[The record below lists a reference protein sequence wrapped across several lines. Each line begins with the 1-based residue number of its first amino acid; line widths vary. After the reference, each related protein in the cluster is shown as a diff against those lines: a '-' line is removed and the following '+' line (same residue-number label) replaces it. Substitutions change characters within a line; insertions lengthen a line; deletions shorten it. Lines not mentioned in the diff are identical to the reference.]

1 MNRLEKGRL
10 LFYTVRN
17 LKPVQIKG
25 QIQRKFGK
33 KRTCKKYSSACKPAD
48 VRIVIPEL
56 DEDENYLSRFAV
68 EALMENEILLLHEK
82 HGLNEQWKVDTASHL
97 WNYNLHYLEFVIPLA
112 AKYKKTGEAGYREKC
127 LALIH
132 SWIKASDRSEDA
144 YEPYTISLR
153 TVNILIS
160 LELLDETDVK
170 TIYDSLFEQ
179 YRYLQSHLEMA
190 LLANHYF
197 ENLKALV
204 IGSILFRD
212 MGAYHRYYHLFL
224 EQIAEQIL
232 PDGLHFER
240 SLMYHKIILEDVLRV
255 YTVLVSVGLTKD
267 AKKLQPAVKA
277 MAKAMKS
284 LELGFE
290 RTPLFNDS
298 GDNVSRELSGL
309 LKAAERICERVHKE
323 TVFPA
328 GGYYRFDYGNCA
340 VLFDC
345 GDIGPSYM
353 GGHAHNDCLSFE
365 LAVDGKMLLVN
376 SGTGQYQGEDR
387 AFFRSTAAHNTMM
400 IDDREQSEL
409 WGEHRAARRLGHI
422 EARRDDVVLTG
433 SFRNYQG
440 DWFSRRLQWM
450 GNVLNISDEVKSK
463 GNHMLRCFFHLN
475 PEYYYERKE
484 KVVCI
489 NGGGRQLAEIVPSQ
503 GSDILIHTE
512 GKLTGYSPDFGLRRK
527 KQVLEIRV
535 PFYFRKRMNTQ
546 IKIIGEEQ

>member
-33 KRTCKKYSSACKPAD
+33 KRTRKKYSSACKPAD

-82 HGLNEQWKVDTASHL
+82 HGLNEHWKVDTASHL

-112 AKYKKTGEAGYREKC
+112 AKYKKTGEAEYREKC

-160 LELLDETDVK
+160 LELLGETDAEA
-170 TIYDSLFEQ
+170 IYDSLFEQ
-179 YRYLQSHLEMA
+179 YHYLQSHLETA

-204 IGSILFRD
+204 VGSILFRD
-212 MGAYHRYYHLFL
+212 MVAYHRYYHLFL

-267 AKKLQPAVKA
+267 AKKLQSVVKA

-298 GDNVSRELSGL
+298 GNNVSRELSGL

-422 EARRDDVVLTG
+422 EARRDDAALTG

-484 KVVCI
+484 KVVRI
-489 NGGGRQLAEIVPSQ
+489 NGGGRQLAEIVPPQ

-527 KQVLEIRV
+527 KQVLEIRA

-546 IKIIGEEQ
+546 IKITGEEQ

>member
-1 MNRLEKGRL
+1 M
-10 LFYTVRN
+10 LFR
-17 LKPVQIKG
+17 
-25 QIQRKFGK
+25 
-33 KRTCKKYSSACKPAD
+33 
-48 VRIVIPEL
+48 
-56 DEDENYLSRFAV
+56 
-68 EALMENEILLLHEK
+68 
-82 HGLNEQWKVDTASHL
+82 
-97 WNYNLHYLEFVIPLA
+97 
-112 AKYKKTGEAGYREKC
+112 
-127 LALIH
+127 
-132 SWIKASDRSEDA
+132 
-144 YEPYTISLR
+144 
-153 TVNILIS
+153 
-160 LELLDETDVK
+160 
-170 TIYDSLFEQ
+170 
-179 YRYLQSHLEMA
+179 
-190 LLANHYF
+190 
-197 ENLKALV
+197 
-204 IGSILFRD
+204 SILFRD

-267 AKKLQPAVKA
+267 AKKLRPAVKA

-309 LKAAERICERVHKE
+309 LKAAGRICERVHKE

-365 LAVDGKMLLVN
+365 LAVGGKMLLVN

-422 EARRDDVVLTG
+422 EARRDDVALIG
-433 SFRNYQG
+433 SFRSYQG
-440 DWFSRRLQWM
+440 DWFSRRLQWR

-484 KVVCI
+484 KVVRI
-489 NGGGRQLAEIVPSQ
+489 NGGGRQLAEIVPPQ

-527 KQVLEIRV
+527 KQVLEIRA

-546 IKIIGEEQ
+546 IKITGEEQ